1 MNMRIFKLAIA
12 GLVLST
18 TFSSCKKEI
27 INGEFGV
34 NDETVNSQFI
44 SKGKSKTDA
53 QYISILYT
61 NIYQKA
67 ISVNELVKTEN
78 VIYSIG
84 DRALAYEMIVSNY
97 MNSPSKVIPSDV
109 EMRANIDLFIRE
121 TYRRFY
127 VRDPNELELTFF
139 RNYIEAN
146 PNITSEMIY
155 TSFATSEEYRFY

>member
-1 MNMRIFKLAIA
+1 MNMRIFKTAIV
-12 GLVLST
+12 GLVLFST
-18 TFSSCKKEI
+18 LQSCKKEI

-44 SKGKSKTDA
+44 SKGKSKSDA
-53 QYISILYT
+53 QYISILST
-61 NIYQKA
+61 NIFQKA

-84 DRALAYEMIVSNY
+84 DRALAYEMIISNY
-97 MNSPSKVIPSDV
+97 MNSPNKVIPPDA
-109 EMRANIDLFIRE
+109 EMRANIDGFVKD
-121 TYRRFY
+121 TYRRFF

-146 PNITSEMIY
+146 PNITTEMIY
-155 TSFATSEEYRFY
+155 TAFAASEEYRFY